1 MNKLSDKAGKLPG
14 ELSAIG
20 ANAQLSTKFFIT
32 QISKNFVDISSPL
45 NLANSDFKLRRIS
58 NKHDFEDTNE
68 EEVHQDDSPID
79 GVLWFNVQSL
89 MAKKSLSLLF
99 HKFNLHPLLQ
109 EDIFNLKSIAK
120 LDSSNGTTLL
130 VLKRFGVDAFKNVFA
145 EQVAFIYDGEK
156 IATIQ
161 PNYSDSFLAT
171 RRNLEAVKEK
181 ANPQFLFYLLLDN
194 LVDNNYAVI
203 EDLLEDLKIYQRALI
218 TSEGALSNEDVIR
231 FGNSIT
237 LIRTQLFNSKELIH
251 KLYKYSNIAW
261 DKELELYFSDLNNHL
276 DQLLEMI
283 ETANQLFIDLKALQ
297 VHAENLHSA
306 DIMRTCAFVAIIFL
320 PLILITNLYGMNFTY
335 MPELQSRFGY
345 PICIIILTI
354 ISLATYYTFKKKYF
368 Q

>member
-14 ELSAIG
+14 ELLAIG

-32 QISKNFVDISSPL
+32 QISKKNVYISSPL
-45 NLANSDFKLRRIS
+45 NLTNLDFKLKRIS
-58 NKHDFEDTNE
+58 NNLFFEEPSE
-68 EEVHQDDSPID
+68 EKPQDKTPIE
-79 GVLWFNVQSL
+79 GLLWFNIQSL

-109 EDIFNLKSIAK
+109 EDVFNLKSIAK
-120 LDSSNGTTLL
+120 LDSANGTTLL
-130 VLKRFGVDAFKNVFA
+130 ILKRFGIDTFKNIFT
-145 EQVAFIYDGEK
+145 EQVAFIYDGNK
-156 IATIQ
+156 VATIQ
-161 PNYSDSFLAT
+161 PNYGDSFIAT
-171 RRNLEAVKEK
+171 RKNLETVKEK
-181 ANPQFLFYLLLDN
+181 MNPQFLFYLLLDN
-194 LVDNNYAVI
+194 FIDNNYAIV
-203 EDLLEDLKIYQRALI
+203 ENLLEDLKSYQRKLI
-218 TSEGALSNEDVIR
+218 TSETALSNEDVIR

-237 LIRTQLFNSKELIH
+237 LIRTQLFKNKSLINDLYNS
-251 KLYKYSNIAW
+251 SNITW
-261 DKELELYFSDLNNHL
+261 DKELELYFRDLTNHL

-283 ETANQLFIDLKALQ
+283 ETARQLFIDLKALQ
-297 VHAENLHSA
+297 VHAENLHST

-345 PICIIILTI
+345 PICILILAI